1 MNEPLF
7 RSEAVAAIDSAD
19 RLDEAITI
27 VSARSALALAAILV
41 LVAIGVLWACLG
53 TIPVTVEGRGVLV
66 TGNGTA
72 HISAIADGTIERVSI
87 AVGDSV
93 HRGEPIVRERTQYGV
108 LALRAPIAGTVIEIT
123 RQGSGFVHG
132 GDVVASVAPP
142 GPMDAIIFVPVASE
156 RHVEVGMDA
165 SVVPADVPQLGGRG
179 VRAQVVSVAPYP
191 ASADRIRNALQDDAL
206 AAQFS
211 PEVAVREVRLELQQ
225 EGPGEALAGGTPCT
239 ATIRVHEMHPIEL
252 LFARS
257 Q

>member
-1 MNEPLF
+1 MSEPLF

-27 VSARSALALAAILV
+27 VSARSALALTAILV
-41 LVAIGVLWACLG
+41 LVAIGLLWACFG

-72 HISAIADGTIERVSI
+72 HVSAIADGTIERMTI
-87 AVGDSV
+87 AIGDSV
-93 HRGEPIVRERTQYGV
+93 HRGEPIVRERTAYGP
-108 LALRAPIAGTVIEIT
+108 LALRAPVTGTVVEIT
-123 RQGSGFVHG
+123 HQGTGFVHL
-132 GDVVASVAPP
+132 GDVVARIASS
-142 GPMDAIIFVPVASE
+142 GPLDAVVFVPVASE
-156 RHVEVGMDA
+156 RHVEVGMTA
-165 SVVPADVPQLGGRG
+165 GVVPADAPELGGRG
-179 VRAQVVSVAPYP
+179 VPAQVVSVAPYP

-211 PEVAVREVRLELQQ
+211 PEVAVREVRLELQ
-225 EGPGEALAGGTPCT
+225 ERPGESLASGTPCT
-239 ATIRVHEMHPIEL
+239 ATIRVRQMHPIEL